1 MSTRHTLVCLP
12 PLNDPRE
19 WAEAVDEAIEP
30 YSDDIYSW
38 TAFERYDTHFA
49 IREGTKL
56 LTGDA
61 IQSRRA
67 YGTLRCSGGR
77 RDLLDFDAMREL
89 RAGQAAELFDAWEMA
104 TADMAPAVPLGDFRA
119 LHPQAPYLPQVKFRA
134 QPQIQVL
141 EDLDAPRS
149 RPRDAETVALVALDR
164 NSFIARARR
173 GAVPGDSLLTL
184 DGTLHTNP
192 AFLNADDD
200 AETGST
206 RYLDLANTYLDRLPP
221 GHLVLGLDCRRA
233 G

>member
-12 PLNDPRE
+12 PLDDPKE
-19 WAEAVDEAIEP
+19 WAEAIDEAIEP
-30 YSDDIYSW
+30 YSDDIYTW
-38 TAFERYDTHFA
+38 TAFRRHDTHFA

-61 IQSRRA
+61 VQSRRA

-77 RDLLDFDAMREL
+77 RDILDLNAMREL

-104 TADMAPAVPLGDFRA
+104 TADMAPAVPLSEFRA
-119 LHPQAPYLPQVKFRA
+119 LHPQDPYLAQVNFRA
-134 QPQIQVL
+134 QPQIQVQ
-141 EDLDAPRS
+141 EDLDAARS
-149 RPRDAETVALVALDR
+149 RHRDAEAVALVALDR
-164 NSFIARARR
+164 ESFVARARR
-173 GAVPGDSLLTL
+173 RAVPGDSLLTL

-206 RYLDLANTYLDRLPP
+206 RYLDLANTYLDQLPA